1 METDDPIIQEIREV
15 RRRIQEQCGNDIH
28 RMTLFYME
36 EQKKYADR
44 LVHWEHPDE
53 ILDFEPIAA
62 DKSKP

>member
-1 METDDPIIQEIREV
+1 METDDPIIQEIRDV
-15 RRRIQEQCGNDIH
+15 RRRIQEQCGNDIR

-53 ILDFEPIAA
+53 ILEFAPAE
-62 DKSKP
+62 KPKP